1 MRPSRVTLASD
12 TICAIASSAAVGGVG
27 VIRISGPRS
36 LEVLRRVAPFM
47 GECPEPSRLSY
58 GRFRDG
64 QGSVI
69 DDGYAVYLPGPRT
82 FTGDDVAEVHG
93 HGGAVNLARLLRAF
107 QAAGA
112 RTAERGEF
120 SLRAFRNGRLD
131 LAQAE
136 AIADLVEAPT
146 EAALELARAQ
156 YDGELSRIVRAVRAA
171 LTDVLAA
178 VEVQIDFVD
187 EDLGDA
193 LTARVVAPLRD
204 SLARLV
210 ALKSTWARGRLM
222 RIAARIVLTGPP
234 NAGKSSLFNVL
245 LDRSR
250 AIVSARPGTTRDFL
264 EDALDLGG
272 YPVTL
277 IDTAG
282 LRDETDDDI
291 ESAGMLRAIELAQSA
306 DAVLWLHREGEPPP
320 LALCRHPG
328 LIRVWT
334 QLDRQP
340 AFASMPW
347 DGDVRISVVTGEGLD
362 ALRTLLFE
370 RVVPA
375 GSREGGTAI
384 VTSERHHAALDAAC
398 VAVSDAIAADERRLP
413 PELIAIDVKEAL
425 DQLGLIVGDTTTEDV
440 LDRIFSRFCIGK

>member
-1 MRPSRVTLASD
+1 
-12 TICAIASSAAVGGVG
+12 VGE
-27 VIRISGPRS
+27 R
-36 LEVLRRVAPFM
+36 
-47 GECPEPSRLSY
+47 PEPSRLSY

-64 QGSVI
+64 QGVII

-93 HGGAVNLARLLRAF
+93 HGGAVNLARLLRAI

-156 YDGELSRIVRAVRAA
+156 YDGELSKIVREVRAA

-193 LTARVVAPLRD
+193 LTARVGAPLRAA
-204 SLARLV
+204 LARLI
-210 ALKSTWARGRLM
+210 ALRSTWARGRLM
-222 RIAARIVLTGPP
+222 RISARVVLTGPP

-282 LRDETDDDI
+282 LRDDTDDDI
-291 ESAGMLRAIELAQSA
+291 ESAGMARALELSQSA
-306 DAVLWLHREGEPPP
+306 DAVLWLHPDGEAPPS
-320 LALCRHPG
+320 ALRDHPG

-340 AFASMPW
+340 DSAPRPW
-347 DGDVRISVVTGEGLD
+347 DGEARISVVTGAGLD
-362 ALRTLLFE
+362 ALRALLFE
-370 RVVPA
+370 RIVPA

-398 VAVSDAIAADERRLP
+398 VAVSDALAADERRLP

-425 DQLGLIVGDTTTEDV
+425 DQLGLIVGDTTSEDV

>member
-1 MRPSRVTLASD
+1 MRPSRVALASD
-12 TICAIASSAAVGGVG
+12 TICAIASSAAAGGVG

-36 LEVLRRVAPFM
+36 LEVLRRVAPFV
-47 GECPEPSRLSY
+47 GERPEPSRLTY

-64 QGSVI
+64 EGAVI

-93 HGGAVNLARLLRAF
+93 HGGAVNLARLLRAI

-156 YDGELSRIVRAVRAA
+156 YDGELSKIVREVRAA

-193 LTARVVAPLRD
+193 LTARVGVPLRAA
-204 SLARLV
+204 LVRLV
-210 ALKSTWARGRLM
+210 ALRSTWARGRLM
-222 RIAARIVLTGPP
+222 RIAARVVLTGPP

-291 ESAGMLRAIELAQSA
+291 ESAGMARALELSQSA
-306 DAVLWLHREGEPPP
+306 DAVLWLHPGGEAPPM
-320 LALCRHPG
+320 ALRDHPG

-340 AFASMPW
+340 DSALLPW
-347 DGDVRISVVTGEGLD
+347 DGEARISVVTGAGLD
-362 ALRTLLFE
+362 ALRALLFE
-370 RVVPA
+370 RIVPV

-398 VAVSDAIAADERRLP
+398 AAVSDAIAADERRLP

-425 DQLGLIVGDTTTEDV
+425 DQLGLIVGDTTSEDV

>member
-1 MRPSRVTLASD
+1 MRPARVALASD
-12 TICAIASSAAVGGVG
+12 TICAIASSAAVGGIG

-36 LEVLRRVAPFM
+36 LEVLRLVAPFV
-47 GECPEPSRLSY
+47 GERPDPSRLIY

-64 QGSVI
+64 QGVVI
-69 DDGYAVYLPGPRT
+69 DDGYAVYLRGPRT

-93 HGGAVNLARLLRAF
+93 HGGAVNLARLLRAV

-112 RTAERGEF
+112 RPAERGEF

-136 AIADLVEAPT
+136 AIADLIEAPT

-156 YDGELSRIVRAVRAA
+156 YDGHLSQAVRAIRAA
-171 LTDVLAA
+171 LTDVLAT

-193 LTARVVAPLRD
+193 LTARVSPPLRD
-204 SLARLV
+204 ARAQLH

-222 RIAARIVLTGPP
+222 RISARVVLTGPP
-234 NAGKSSLFNVL
+234 NAGKSSLFNAL
-245 LDRSR
+245 LDRRR

-291 ESAGMLRAIELAQSA
+291 ESAGMARAIELAQSA
-306 DAVLWLHREGEPPP
+306 DAVLWLHAEGEAPPS
-320 LALCRHPG
+320 ALCHHPG

-340 AFASMPW
+340 EVASKPW
-347 DGDVRISVVTGEGLD
+347 DGEARISVVTGEGLD
-362 ALRTLLFE
+362 ALRSLLFE

-398 VAVSDAIAADERRLP
+398 VAVSDAIAAEERRLP